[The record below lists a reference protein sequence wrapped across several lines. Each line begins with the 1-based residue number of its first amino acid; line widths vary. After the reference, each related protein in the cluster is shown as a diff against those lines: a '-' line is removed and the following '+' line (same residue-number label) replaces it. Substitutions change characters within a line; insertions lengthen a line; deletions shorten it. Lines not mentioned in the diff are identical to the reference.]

1 MPSVPTGLRATYKS
15 NPITSFA
22 GFDSVYDINAALS
35 QYENG
40 YFGQAARLA
49 DNMGRDDRID
59 GVLRSRVDALLG
71 TDLDVLPADERKK
84 SQKFADMLGG
94 VEDTPGRWDEI
105 FGPGS
110 LSEVL
115 RTGIEL
121 NFAVSE
127 IQWYVEDGIAW
138 PRLKFWHSQ
147 FVRWDW
153 YSESYKLITA
163 DRGEI
168 DLPNI
173 SETTIGEGKWFI
185 WCPFGHRY
193 AWRRGLVRSLAP
205 MFMRRMW
212 NNRDLSRFLEVHGNP
227 GKIARVP
234 GGSDSTVANQ
244 NFFDAVANMNAEP
257 TVLAPDG
264 GEGKKYDVELL
275 EATART
281 YQGFFEAKTDVN
293 TDIAV
298 LILGQPDTTEAPTGL
313 GQNSAKGS
321 RTVQLDRAKNDA
333 ALAVAI
339 RNQILKPWAK
349 INFGDYELAPRPI
362 WRVEP
367 AEDLSSKATT
377 LKMLGDAC
385 TSMTAG
391 KLPVNPRELG
401 EEFGVPM
408 ISEEEQ
414 AANEAVAAE
423 EAQAQ
428 LDAMAEAGGNQLG
441 GAPGA
446 DGKKPAP
453 KPRPATFGPSAIDAI
468 MALANSGSWGG
479 GLVTLKARGP
489 QGPRGKKLKPDYPEA
504 VTQKALKLAARLLA
518 PDVRAIIGEVQASTS
533 FADAEKKIVAYY
545 SDKMDSE
552 ALAQLVAKVRLMGN
566 LSGRLSVQRER

>member
-1 MPSVPTGLRATYKS
+1 MKASYKS
-15 NPITSFA
+15 NPITSFS
-22 GFDSVYDINAALS
+22 GFDSVYDINGALS

-40 YFGQAARLA
+40 YFTRAAQLA

-71 TDLDVLPADERKK
+71 TDLDILPADDRKK

-94 VEDTPGRWDEI
+94 VDDVPGRWDEI
-105 FGPGS
+105 FGPGA

-115 RTGIEL
+115 RSGLEL
-121 NFAVSE
+121 NFAVSS
-127 IQWYVEDGIAW
+127 IQWYAEDGIVW
-138 PRLKFWHSQ
+138 PRLKLWHSQ

-153 YSESYKLITA
+153 ITERYLINTA
-163 DRGEI
+163 DKGEI
-168 DLPNI
+168 PLPDI
-173 SETTIGEGKWFI
+173 SENTVGDGNWFV
-185 WCPFGHRY
+185 WCPFGYRY

-234 GGSDSTVANQ
+234 GGADANVANQ
-244 NFFDAVANMNAEP
+244 AFFDAVANMNAEP

-313 GQNSAKGS
+313 GQNTAKGS
-321 RTVQLDRAKNDA
+321 RTVMLDRAKTDA
-333 ALAVAI
+333 SLAVAI

-349 INFGDYELAPRPI
+349 INFGDAELAPRPI

-367 AEDLSSKATT
+367 PEDLSSKATT

-385 TSMTAG
+385 TSLTTG
-391 KLPVNPRELG
+391 KLPVNQRELG

-414 AANEAVAAE
+414 AAQEAVAAE

-428 LDAMAEAGGNQLG
+428 LDAMAEAGGG
-441 GAPGA
+441 GSPGGGGPPGA
-446 DGKKPAP
+446 KPAP
-453 KPRPATFGPSAIDAI
+453 KAKPVLNGPSAVDAI
-468 MALANSGSWGG
+468 LALANSGGDV
-479 GLVTLKARGP
+479 LALKAKGARG
-489 QGPRGKKLKPDYPEA
+489 RKKATPDYPEA
-504 VTQKALKLAARLLA
+504 VTRKALALAARLLA
-518 PDVRAIIGEVQASTS
+518 PDVRAIIGEVKASTS

-545 SDKMDSE
+545 ADKMDS
-552 ALAQLVAKVRLMGN
+552 ADLAKLISKVRLMGN
-566 LSGRLSVQRER
+566 LSGRLAVQRER